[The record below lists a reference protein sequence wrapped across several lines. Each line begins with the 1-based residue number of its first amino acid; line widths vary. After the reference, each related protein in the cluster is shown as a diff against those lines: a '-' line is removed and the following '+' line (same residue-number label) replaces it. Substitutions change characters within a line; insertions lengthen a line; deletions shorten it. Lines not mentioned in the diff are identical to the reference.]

1 MARSKSY
8 SIKLNFMYNNIGK
21 RDILIFPKF
30 DNMKIINKIRN
41 KYDRLSDLVAPHI
54 TLAFPFKDE
63 ISNED
68 LVSKLSVLLKNHS
81 PFEVTF
87 KGISLSDDNYILLNC
102 VKGINEILKLHDN
115 IYEKI
120 IPSHFKKSI
129 KYIPHITLGQA
140 DDLKAFSN
148 FDYEFTT
155 MINEISIEYIGNNEE
170 SIIIRN
176 IKLGE

>member
-1 MARSKSY
+1 
-8 SIKLNFMYNNIGK
+8 MYNNIGK

-30 DNMKIINKIRN
+30 DNMKIIDKIRN
-41 KYDRLSDLVAPHI
+41 KYDRLSNLVSPHI
-54 TLAFPFKDE
+54 TLAFPFKDK

-68 LVSKLSVLLKNHS
+68 LISKLSTLLKNHS

-87 KGISLSDDNYILLNC
+87 KGIFLSDDNYILLNC
-102 VKGINEILKLHDN
+102 VKGINEILKLHND

-140 DDLKAFSN
+140 DNLKDFSN
-148 FDYEFTT
+148 FNYEFTT
-155 MINEISIEYIGNNEE
+155 TINEVSIEFIGENEE
-170 SIIIRN
+170 SIIIKN

>member
-1 MARSKSY
+1 
-8 SIKLNFMYNNIGK
+8 MYNNIGK

-30 DNMKIINKIRN
+30 DNMRIIDKIRN
-41 KYDRLSDLVAPHI
+41 KYDRLSNLVVPHI
-54 TLAFPFKDE
+54 TLAFPFNDK

-68 LVSKLSVLLKNHS
+68 LISKLSALLKKHS
-81 PFEVTF
+81 HFKVTF

-102 VKGINEILKLHDN
+102 VKGNHEILKLHDD

-140 DDLKAFSN
+140 DNLKDFSN
-148 FDYEFTT
+148 FNYEFTT
-155 MINEISIEYIGNNEE
+155 IINEVSIEFIGSNEE
-170 SIIIRN
+170 SIIIKN
-176 IKLGE
+176 IKLGV

>member
-1 MARSKSY
+1 
-8 SIKLNFMYNNIGK
+8 MYNNIGK

-30 DNMKIINKIRN
+30 DNMDIIDDIRN
-41 KYDRLSDLVAPHI
+41 KYDRLANLVKPHI

-68 LVSKLSVLLKNHS
+68 LISKLSVLLKNYS
-81 PFEVTF
+81 PFEVNF
-87 KGISLSDDNYILLNC
+87 KGVSLSDDNYILLNC
-102 VKGINEILKLHDN
+102 IKGNNEILRLHDD

-129 KYIPHITLGQA
+129 KYLPHITLGQA
-140 DDLKAFSN
+140 DNLEDFSN
-148 FDYEFTT
+148 FNYEFTT
-155 MINEISIEYIGNNEE
+155 TINEVYIEFIGKNEE
-170 SIIIRN
+170 SIIIKN

>member
-1 MARSKSY
+1 
-8 SIKLNFMYNNIGK
+8 MYNNIGK

-30 DNMKIINKIRN
+30 NNMKIIDEIRN

-68 LVSKLSVLLKNHS
+68 LVSKLSAILKNFN
-81 PFEVTF
+81 PFEVTL
-87 KGISLSDDNYILLNC
+87 KGISLSEDKYILLNC
-102 VKGINEILKLHDN
+102 IKGNKEILKLHDD

-129 KYIPHITLGQA
+129 QYIPHITLGQA
-140 DDLKAFSN
+140 DNLEDFSN
-148 FDYEFTT
+148 FNYEFTT
-155 MINEISIEYIGNNEE
+155 IVDEVSIELIGKHEQ
-170 SIIIRN
+170 SIIIKN
-176 IKLGE
+176 IKI

>member
-1 MARSKSY
+1 
-8 SIKLNFMYNNIGK
+8 MYNSIGK

-30 DNMKIINKIRN
+30 NNMKIIDEIRN

-68 LVSKLSVLLKNHS
+68 LVSKLSAILKNFN

-87 KGISLSDDNYILLNC
+87 KGISLSDDKYILLNC
-102 VKGINEILKLHDN
+102 IKGNKEILKLHDD

-129 KYIPHITLGQA
+129 QYIPHITLGQA
-140 DDLKAFSN
+140 DNLEDLFN
-148 FDYEFTT
+148 FNYEFTT
-155 MINEISIEYIGNNEE
+155 IVDEVSIELIVKHEQ
-170 SIIIRN
+170 SIIIKN
-176 IKLGE
+176 IKINPPY

>member
-1 MARSKSY
+1 
-8 SIKLNFMYNNIGK
+8 MYNNIGK

-30 DNMKIINKIRN
+30 NNINIIDNIRN
-41 KYDRLSDLVAPHI
+41 KYDKLANLVKPHI

-68 LVSKLSVLLKNHS
+68 LITKLSVLLKNYS

-102 VKGINEILKLHDN
+102 IKGDKEILKLHND

-120 IPSHFKKSI
+120 IPNHFKKSVN
-129 KYIPHITLGQA
+129 YIPHITLGQT
-140 DDLKAFSN
+140 DNLKDFSN
-148 FDYEFTT
+148 FNYEFTT
-155 MINEISIEYIGNNEE
+155 IIDEISIELIGEHE
-170 SIIIRN
+170 KSIIIDN
-176 IKLGE
+176 IKLT